1 MPGLRSRRPLSPE
14 TSPGPRTSLGPTA
27 SRGPR
32 VRPDTSALLLATVA
46 VAVIWAA
53 VPMALLAY
61 HTISSGGV
69 LSGSDGPLAGAD
81 QLFYMDS
88 IRQSGSHLLIG
99 DHFAFSLGQG
109 VFLHPLYLFGGVIW
123 RVGLPLPAVLWF
135 LELLAA
141 MVLAIG
147 TVVMTVRV
155 LAGARARLTAV
166 VLGLFYLTPLLPLL
180 AWTGLIGALPRY
192 QLLLVA
198 GETMPAWQLWGY
210 PHTAITV
217 GALAGAFAGA
227 AALGAGKRSVGLIVA
242 VSAGA
247 CICGWLHP
255 WQGAIFILVVAA
267 LALQTR
273 SRAVASRLAI
283 PVIAAAAPMLY
294 EAILS
299 RTDAAWKV
307 DSLQNG
313 VGQGPL
319 WALALGLLP
328 LAVPAAIGVRRMA
341 PGPLRTVLV
350 GWPLAAVIV
359 YYATA
364 QFPYHALDGISIP
377 LALLAVAAWC
387 GGRDPARGQAGAI
400 PAGRARLRT
409 GLVLAAVAVA
419 VVPGAIYELR
429 TFRDSERSG
438 AAPYFIGNDDHAA
451 LRYLEHASGP
461 GGVLARDYIAMAV
474 PAFTGR
480 PTWVGEWTWTPQFA
494 VRAALAEQ
502 LMRGT
507 LDPVKAR
514 QLVRGTGARFVLRDC
529 GAGVRLGALLGPL
542 VAAEHR
548 FGCAAVYELR
558 PLNRA

>member
-1 MPGLRSRRPLSPE
+1 MLALRSRRPPNPE
-14 TSPGPRTSLGPTA
+14 TPPSPRTSLSPTA
-27 SRGPR
+27 SWLPADIR
-32 VRPDTSALLLATVA
+32 ALALATA
-46 VAVIWAA
+46 ALTVIWAA
-53 VPMALLAY
+53 IPMALLAY

-88 IRQSGSHLLIG
+88 IRQSGTHLLIG
-99 DHFAFSLGQG
+99 DHFAFSLGQA

-123 RVGLPLPAVLWF
+123 RAGLPLPAVLWL

-141 MVLAIG
+141 VVLALG
-147 TVVMTVRV
+147 TVVIAVRV
-155 LAGARARLTAV
+155 LPGFRARLTAV

-180 AWTGLIGALPRY
+180 AWTGGIGAIPRY

-227 AALGAGKRSVGLIVA
+227 AALAAGKRSVGLIAA
-242 VSAGA
+242 VSAAA
-247 CICGWLHP
+247 CVCGWLHP
-255 WQGAIFILVVAA
+255 WQGAIFILVLAA
-267 LALQTR
+267 LALQAR

-283 PVIAAAAPMLY
+283 PIVAAGVPMLY

-299 RTDAAWKV
+299 HTDAAWKV

-319 WALALGLLP
+319 WALAVGLLP
-328 LAVPAAIGVRRMA
+328 LAVPAAIGVRSIA

-350 GWPLAAVIV
+350 GWPLAAVTV

-364 QFPYHALDGISIP
+364 QFPYHALDGVSIP
-377 LALLAVAAWC
+377 LALLAVAAWR
-387 GGRDPARGQAGAI
+387 GGRDPAPGQAGAT
-400 PAGRARLRT
+400 PARRGRRQT
-409 GLVLAAVAVA
+409 GLALAAVALA
-419 VVPGAIYELR
+419 VVPGAIYELK

-451 LRYLEHASGP
+451 LRYLAHASAR

-494 VRAALAEQ
+494 VRAALAEE

-514 QLVRGTGARFVLRDC
+514 RLVRGTGARFVLRDC
-529 GAGVRLGALLGPL
+529 GAGAGAHLSALLGPL

-558 PLNRA
+558 PLSRA